1 MITHVNKVLSTSTK
15 CPVCQGKLVV
25 EIDSKGIKV
34 ECKDCGY
41 SRIRMEKNDN

>member
-1 MITHVNKVLSTSTK
+1 MITHINKVLSTSTK

-41 SRIRMEKNDN
+41 FRQRIVK